1 MKNKKVLV
9 ISILILFLTLI
20 IGCSLYVSS
29 YYPANDMALEALSYS
44 STLNIRHLSDETLV
58 FEPESPNTG
67 FIFYP
72 GGKVEY
78 TAYAPLLRT
87 LAENGILCILVKMP
101 FNLAVLDVNAADE
114 LQNLYPEV
122 ENWYIGGHS
131 LGGSMA
137 ASYLENHVEDY
148 KGLVLLASY
157 STVPL
162 NTTNLKVISIYGSN
176 DQVLNAEK
184 YQANRTN
191 LPDDFIEYVIEGGS
205 HAYFGAYGLQKG
217 DGIAT
222 LSNTQQIEYAAN
234 FLLEHMQ

>member
-1 MKNKKVLV
+1 MKKKKVLF
-9 ISILILFLTLI
+9 ISIFTLFLILI

-29 YYPANDMALEALSYS
+29 YYPANDMALEALSHS
-44 STLNIRHLSDETLV
+44 STNIRHLSDDTLI

-101 FNLAVLDVNAADE
+101 FNLAVLDINAADE
-114 LQNLYPEV
+114 LLDLYPEI

-162 NTTNLKVISIYGSN
+162 NTTNLKVFSIYGSN

-222 LSNTQQIEYAAN
+222 LSNTQQIECTAN